1 MENSESKKSEKP
13 EKEDNGDAVINP
25 PTRLVK
31 VSNVFLRKDWNF
43 ESIWQAR
50 LLYLAASK
58 IKRSD
63 TKFVTFV
70 IPAEELNPGY
80 HYGAEILKQIKKD
93 IRHVMG
99 FTVVRTYEKDHFD
112 VRHVFEKMTFDKGDV
127 TVKIHSDMCPYF
139 LQLHSFFAEME
150 FCKFVKLSTVY
161 SQKLFLYLKTVD
173 WKSEETV
180 SVEELQNILDT
191 PEKMK
196 LNFADWKRR
205 ILDPAIQQIIE
216 KMGVYFECEAIKVG
230 RKYRNLKFI
239 FDSQKALE
247 YRDQELL
254 KIKKA
259 EARAYEKLHK
269 MVVDCAWLCFKTSGG
284 VCYNFTSSEKCK
296 LCIKEVPP
304 EILTARKNKAERKK

>member
-1 MENSESKKSEKP
+1 MEDSESKKSEKP
-13 EKEDNGDAVINP
+13 EKEDHDPVVVNP

-50 LLYLAASK
+50 LLYLAAAK

-139 LQLHSFFAEME
+139 LQLHSFFAELE

-161 SQKLFLYLKTVD
+161 SQKLFLFLKTID
-173 WKSEETV
+173 WKSEEII

-196 LNFADWKRR
+196 KHFSDWKRR

-216 KMGVYFECEAIKVG
+216 KMGVYFECEPIKVG
-230 RKYRNLKFI
+230 RKHRNLKFI

-254 KIKKA
+254 KIKRSQDLAQHKINKA
-259 EARAYEKLHK
+259 AELCARICHK
-269 MVVDCAWLCFKTSGG
+269 SSGG

-296 LCIKEVPP
+296 ICVKYFVAPYI
-304 EILTARKNKAERKK
+304 IARRNKAERKK